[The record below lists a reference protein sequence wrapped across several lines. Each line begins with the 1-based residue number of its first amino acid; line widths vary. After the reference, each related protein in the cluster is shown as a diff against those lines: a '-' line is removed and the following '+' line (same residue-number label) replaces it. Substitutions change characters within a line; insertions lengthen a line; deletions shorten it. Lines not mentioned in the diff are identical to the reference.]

1 MITAWPACCAGTG
14 KVASEPS
21 FYSERRSN
29 TLPPT
34 PVAFGQKTSGY
45 GLEVPRDMP
54 DLVLAQRH
62 AYFFSRDMTHHLRRN
77 SIFEQRMNAA
87 SIDRSSPFFKD
98 YSLW

>member
-1 MITAWPACCAGTG
+1 M
-14 KVASEPS
+14 PS
-21 FYSERRSN
+21 IESK
-29 TLPPT
+29 
-34 PVAFGQKTSGY
+34 FGFDSSCKKSYHPKTSGY

-77 SIFEQRMNAA
+77 SILEQRMNAA